1 MERCDFYSV
10 IKIIMQSVSE
20 GRNLNQTEFMRKT
33 FLYFSEHDENI
44 DFEFDN
50 GQVCRW
56 IKGTVPVSPHIV
68 KFYLNGKNAEYL
80 SLNIEDNILPLF
92 YDSNM
97 TAQNLYNLV
106 ISDVSISEQKKQR

>member
-10 IKIIMQSVSE
+10 IKILMQSVSE
-20 GRNLNQTEFMRKT
+20 GRSLNQTEFMRKT

-56 IKGTVPVSPHIV
+56 IKGTVPVSPRIIS
-68 KFYLNGKNAEYL
+68 FYLKDKN
-80 SLNIEDNILPLF
+80 
-92 YDSNM
+92 
-97 TAQNLYNLV
+97 T
-106 ISDVSISEQKKQR
+106 KKLK

>member
-1 MERCDFYSV
+1 M
-10 IKIIMQSVSE
+10 
-20 GRNLNQTEFMRKT
+20 NQTEFMRKT